1 MKNPEVFIV
10 HIIDS
15 IGKIEDFTNN
25 KEKEDFLEDVQLQD
39 AVIRRIEI
47 IGEASKNIP
56 EEFKKNFQDVP
67 WREMARTRDKLIH
80 GYFGVD
86 LELTWDIVEHD
97 LPQLKARMEQI
108 LESLSMVMNND
119 PGKMQFL

>member
-1 MKNPEVFIV
+1 MKDPEIFIV

-97 LPQLKARMEQI
+97 LPEQGWSRSLK
-108 LESLSMVMNND
+108 SLSMGMNND

>member
-1 MKNPEVFIV
+1 MKDPGFFIM

-15 IGKIEDFTNN
+15 IGKIEDFTGN
-25 KEKEDFLEDVQLQD
+25 KTKDDFLEDVQLQD

-56 EEFKKNFQDVP
+56 EEFKRNFQDVP
-67 WREMARTRDKLIH
+67 WSEMARTRDKLIH

-86 LELTWDIVEHD
+86 LELTWDIVEND
-97 LPQLKARMEQI
+97 LPELKIRMVQI
-108 LESLSMVMNND
+108 LEELQYSYE
-119 PGKMQFL
+119 Q

>member
-1 MKNPEVFIV
+1 MKDPEIFIV

-56 EEFKKNFQDVP
+56 EELKK
-67 WREMARTRDKLIH
+67 KLP
-80 GYFGVD
+80 GCS
-86 LELTWDIVEHD
+86 
-97 LPQLKARMEQI
+97 ME
-108 LESLSMVMNND
+108 
-119 PGKMQFL
+119 

>member
-1 MKNPEVFIV
+1 MKDPEIFIV

-47 IGEASKNIP
+47 ICEASRISRRSL
-56 EEFKKNFQDVP
+56 KKTSGMF
-67 WREMARTRDKLIH
+67 H
-80 GYFGVD
+80 GVKWQ
-86 LELTWDIVEHD
+86 E
-97 LPQLKARMEQI
+97 
-108 LESLSMVMNND
+108 
-119 PGKMQFL
+119 PGTN